1 MTADEIERV
10 ESAIDAMEAGEMVII
25 LDAEDRENEGD
36 LCFPADAVTADKI
49 NFMAKHGRGLICLA
63 MTGERLDKLDIPMMV
78 EQDDNASQFA
88 TAFTVSIEAREGVST
103 GISASDRARTV
114 EVAVDEETQPDDI
127 VTPGH
132 VFPLRARE
140 GGVLVRTGQTEASID
155 LARLAGRKPAA
166 VICEIMNPDGSMARR
181 DDLIEFGDEHDL
193 PVVSVSEIIHHRLR
207 NESLVEC
214 IDDEPLETEFSGD
227 WRVQVYRDKV
237 SRTEHLAFVCGDPQP
252 NQPALVRV
260 QHRCDTFDL
269 FTKQGSN
276 TRSALLSRAVGT
288 IAEEGCGA
296 VVYLDHDGKSAS
308 ELVEH
313 YVRKGNE
320 RPYRPDRTDVN
331 QPKEELKVVG
341 VGAQIMRAVGLG
353 KMKLMTNRP
362 KKALGLEG
370 YDLEIVD
377 QVPIPESPGGHD
389 GSGDDSDWETS
400 RKETA

>member
-1 MTADEIERV
+1 MKSNERERV
-10 ESAIDAMEAGEMVII
+10 EDAIEAMERGEMVII

-36 LCFPADAVTADKI
+36 LCFPADAVSPDRI

-63 MTGERLDKLDIPMMV
+63 MTGERLDSLDIPMMV
-78 EQDDNASQFA
+78 EEDDNASQFS

-103 GISASDRARTV
+103 GISAADRARTI
-114 EVAVDEETQPDDI
+114 EVAVDEETEPDDI

-155 LARLAGRKPAA
+155 LARLAGRTPAA
-166 VICEIMNPDGSMARR
+166 VICEIMNPDGTMARR
-181 DDLIEFGDEHDL
+181 EDLIEFGREHDL
-193 PVVSVSEIIHHRLR
+193 PVVSVSDIIHHRLR
-207 NESLVEC
+207 HESLVDC
-214 IDDEPLETEFSGD
+214 IEDEPLPTDYPGE
-227 WRVQVYRDKV
+227 WRVKVYRSKV
-237 SRTEHLAFVCGDPQP
+237 SRAEHLAFVCGDLDPQEP
-252 NQPALVRV
+252 TLVRV

-269 FTKQGSN
+269 FTKRGPE
-276 TRSALLSRAVGT
+276 TRTGQLSRAIGA
-288 IAEEGCGA
+288 IADAGRGA
-296 VVYLDHDGKSAS
+296 VIYLDHDGKSAS

-313 YVRKGNE
+313 YVRQGNE
-320 RPYRPDRTDVN
+320 RPYRPDRTGVN

-353 KMKLMTNRP
+353 KMELMTNRP

-377 QVPIPESPGGHD
+377 QVPIPPPDESPEE
-389 GSGDDSDWETS
+389 SSEASDI
-400 RKETA
+400 KETA